1 MARADFDFRATRRRC
16 QVQRTIECRQHP
28 ALDVIK
34 RGRLP
39 IAWPRKRRFNF
50 LKDASWPGTHEE
62 RPPASNDA
70 DSAAELE
77 ERVVSAVEPR
87 LEARAAG
94 VGREP
99 VSHTP
104 LPEHLSAPSR
114 LGRIFRA
121 LRSAAEAARNP

>member
-50 LKDASWPGTHEE
+50 LKDASWPGTHDH
-62 RPPASNDA
+62 DA
-70 DSAAELE
+70 ISEHN
-77 ERVVSAVEPR
+77 RFINVVSNEDKSWLEIGPKIQQMVLQADPGECVERGKWFVEEQDLWPR
-87 LEARAAG
+87 
-94 VGREP
+94 
-99 VSHTP
+99 H
-104 LPEHLSAPSR
+104 
-114 LGRIFRA
+114 
-121 LRSAAEAARNP
+121 